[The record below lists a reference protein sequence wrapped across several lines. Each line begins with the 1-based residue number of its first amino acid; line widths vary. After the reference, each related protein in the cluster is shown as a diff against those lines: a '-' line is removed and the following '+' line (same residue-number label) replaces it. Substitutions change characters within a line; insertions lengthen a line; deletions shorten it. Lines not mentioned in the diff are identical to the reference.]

1 MLPCG
6 GSYPSSTTNLALTV
20 TVLSGAD
27 ALASFPEKSSRRSRQ
42 RDFES
47 MVGVPAS
54 GSPLSSFAAARTRYD
69 RCARDWRVRD
79 TFVTTV
85 GANLADEPISAVDAI
100 LSVHFNLALT
110 SRLLASTDGLFRI
123 GTGKVRCDTTRT
135 TGDRARAGTCA
146 RGCGSL
152 GGYIILSRSAVQFLQ
167 SWTINFGA
175 RTVGRVFERAL
186 ERASLVVL

>member
-1 MLPCG
+1 M
-6 GSYPSSTTNLALTV
+6 

-27 ALASFPEKSSRRSRQ
+27 ALASFPEKSYRRSRQ

-79 TFVTTV
+79 TFATTV
-85 GANLADEPISAVDAI
+85 GANLADDPSSAVDAI

-110 SRLLASTDGLFRI
+110 SRLLASTDGLYRI

-135 TGDRARAGTCA
+135 TGDRARAGTWRA
-146 RGCGSL
+146 WVWLSRR
-152 GGYIILSRSAVQFLQ
+152 IILSRSAVSVELDNKFWFSDGWSRL
-167 SWTINFGA
+167 
-175 RTVGRVFERAL
+175 RTSAGTSISRRVMIL
-186 ERASLVVL
+186 SIVVYGGTHRLLL